1 MLALSHA
8 LQIRKMMLLVN
19 CMYQLVSSITLPS
32 ELFHNILTFA
42 FVMIFQEEEEVIQGF
57 RKGIVC
63 ISAGNLSV
71 QAQEHIPCS
80 TKEVSFGVG
89 QYSHK
94 DPRHGGQRDMS
105 DVKSTCGSCRESE
118 FGSEHPHRGTHSL
131 WISSSKTS
139 LFWLCGY
146 LQAHS
151 CSQIH
156 T

>member
-1 MLALSHA
+1 MLALSHT
-8 LQIRKMMLLVN
+8 LQRRKMMFLVI
-19 CMYQLVSSITLPS
+19 CMHQLASSITLPS
-32 ELFHNILTFA
+32 ELFHNILTLA

-63 ISAGNLSV
+63 IFTGNLSV

-80 TKEVSFGVG
+80 VKEVSFGVG

-118 FGSEHPHRGTHSL
+118 FRSEHPHRGIHSL